1 LHRGQSQ
8 AFAGTV
14 MENYQEI
21 ATIKIMQDTKN
32 GGFIAEAR
40 IKGFEEILVCAG
52 ISVVQALEN
61 VAHGTTL
68 LINGDLKIRY
78 ENGKK
83 N

>member
-1 LHRGQSQ
+1 
-8 AFAGTV
+8 
-14 MENYQEI
+14 
-21 ATIKIMQDTKN
+21 
-32 GGFIAEAR
+32 
-40 IKGFEEILVCAG
+40 LVCAG